1 MKWPHSL
8 WMGILLCVISVHSQ
22 EKCPEKCVCI
32 RGSTVRCM
40 FLQLDRVPIG
50 IPTSTTVLDL
60 RFNRIRN
67 IPKGTFR
74 QYGKITTLLL
84 NNNQI
89 QRLEDGAFEGLSELK
104 YLYLYKNQIKSIESQ
119 AFNGLENLQQIR
131 LDSNL
136 LNCDCDM
143 KWFSKFLKTNIGKI
157 HATATCHGP
166 AELRGRPLIQLT
178 DSNFGNCDTPHFT
191 MEPRDAI
198 ITMGNTAYFSCR
210 AEGNENYKISWL
222 HNDVEVNLR
231 DNRVSMLN
239 DGTLMIHNTVDSDKG
254 TYQCVVRT
262 QDQEIRTNKVQLT
275 YSRAAPSMVTTPSD
289 SSGQIG
295 QSIRLSCQAT
305 GIPPPTITW
314 KFNDVT
320 IVPSSKYN
328 VDSIGNLDI
337 SDLQLSD
344 QGAYTCQAGNEEGFA
359 VAEARVTI
367 QGEAPV
373 IVQLPSDLS
382 LNEGD
387 TARFTCEVSGN
398 PRPNIT
404 WYKGNTE
411 VLTNDRRIQIV
422 NEGRQLRIVLLQST
436 DRGTY
441 RCRGENTAGV
451 VESSSAR
458 LTVTQTAVPVNN
470 REHDTEGRIGED
482 IVLLCAEDADPL
494 QATRWIRNG
503 ASILPGPKYSLQGN
517 RLTIRQATR
526 SDFGRYECF
535 PENTLGFA
543 RNVVNLNIGEREI
556 QTNYSGHTFVDPAI
570 RQATNRVDLAINQ
583 TIRNLFD
590 KNRTHSV
597 QDLITIFR
605 YPSADALQ
613 LARAEEIFEQTLEII
628 QRHVSDGHK
637 YNLSDDK
644 VSSYKKILSPG
655 HLELIANMSGCF
667 SNPRIIRCS
676 EMCYHKRFRSMDG
689 LCNNLHNPTW
699 GASVIALQRML
710 PPIYE
715 NGFNTP
721 VGWNPSKLYNNYHL
735 PSPRLVSSFLM
746 STDHVTMDEHSTH
759 MLMQWGQFLDHD
771 MSLTPQ
777 SVSNARFSDGRY
789 CNETCENQYPCFPI
803 TVPRSDT
810 RIQHASCLGFSRSSA
825 ICNSGSTS
833 VFYKTFTPRQQLNAI
848 TAFIDAS
855 AVYGSSDFEAQRL
868 REFTNG
874 RGLLRLGVLT
884 RNNKRLLPFDTGNF
898 LHHFDCQIE
907 PSKRHV
913 PCFRAGDNRVNEH
926 LALTAMH
933 TLWTRH
939 HNYVATELLAVNP
952 HWDGNILYHESRKIL
967 GAMMQHIS
975 FKFWLPQVIGEAGMG
990 KLGSYKG
997 YDPSVDPSISNEFA
1011 TAAFR
1016 FGHSLVQPIMFR
1028 LNESFS
1034 PIQEGNLPL
1043 HKAFFS
1049 PYKILEEGGIDPL
1062 LRGLFGVASKKRM
1075 PEEVMNKELTEKLF
1089 SLANAVGQ
1097 DLASLNIQRGRDHGL
1112 PFYNDYR
1119 EICGMKRVTSF
1130 DDLANE
1136 MPQRNVRNKLQ
1147 ALYGHP
1153 DNIDLFV
1160 GGMAEKPVD
1169 GGKVGPTFLCIIVD
1183 QFKRTRDGDRFWYE
1197 NPGVF
1202 ESNQLSELQQVTLA
1216 QVICQSS
1223 DNIQR
1228 VQRDVFIKAES
1239 DADYLNCSKIPKL
1252 NLKVWSDCCT
1262 NCEKSGNFQSL
1273 TNHFRRAQNSQ
1284 FSHREDREHNTIL
1297 GSQPPADNTQIQTLN
1312 DQMSAIDTKFS
1323 KMENEIQ
1330 TLTKT
1335 VVTLKRKWRKMNK
1348 YMRKTMRKPGCYDNK
1363 GQKRKH
1369 LDSWDVNKCKT
1380 CTCRGDQVE
1389 CTKQSCPVLQCP
1401 NPRSVLDQ
1409 CCPVC

>member
-1 MKWPHSL
+1 MERLHSL
-8 WMGILLCVISVHSQ
+8 WIVILLCATNVCSQ

-40 FLQLDRVPIG
+40 FLQLDRVPSG
-50 IPTSTTVLDL
+50 IPSTTTVLDL

-67 IPKGTFR
+67 IPRGTFKEL
-74 QYGKITTLLL
+74 GKITTLLI

-89 QRLEDGAFEGLSELK
+89 QSLENGAFEGLSKLR
-104 YLYLYKNQIKSIESQ
+104 YL
-119 AFNGLENLQQIR
+119 R

-136 LNCDCDM
+136 LSCDCNM
-143 KWFSKFLKTNIGKI
+143 KWLSTFLRTNTGKI
-157 HATATCHGP
+157 HATAACHSP
-166 AELRGRPLIQLT
+166 ANLKGRQLSQLT
-178 DSNFGNCDTPHFT
+178 DADFGCDTPHFT

-210 AEGNENYKISWL
+210 AEGKASYKISWL
-222 HNDVEVNLR
+222 HNDAEVNLQ

-262 QDQEIRTNKVQLT
+262 PNQEIRTNKVQLT
-275 YSRAAPSMVTTPSD
+275 YSRAPPSMLTTPSD
-289 SSGQIG
+289 VSGQVG
-295 QSIRLSCQAT
+295 RSVRLSCQAT

-314 KFNDVT
+314 KFNDNT
-320 IVPSSKYN
+320 IIPGRKHA
-328 VDSIGNLDI
+328 VDTVGNLDI
-337 SDLQLSD
+337 TNLQTSD
-344 QGAYTCQAGNEEGFA
+344 QGVYTCQASNAEGFA
-359 VAEARVTI
+359 VSHARVTV

-373 IVQLPSDLS
+373 LVQQPSDLS
-382 LNEGD
+382 LTEGD
-387 TARFTCEVSGN
+387 TARFTCDVSGN

-404 WYKGNTE
+404 WFKGNTE
-411 VLTNDRRIQIV
+411 VLSTERRIQIV

-441 RCRGENTAGV
+441 TCRGENSGGTVQG
-451 VESSSAR
+451 SAR
-458 LTVTQTAVPVNN
+458 LTVTQTAVPTNN
-470 REHDTEGRIGED
+470 REHDTEGGPGED
-482 IVLLCAEDADPL
+482 ITLLCAEDGDPL
-494 QATRWIRNG
+494 EATRWIRNG
-503 ASILPGPKYSLQGN
+503 ATISPGPKYSLQGN
-517 RLTIRQATR
+517 RLTIRRLAQ

-543 RNVVNLNIGEREI
+543 RNVVNLNVRVREI
-556 QTNYSGHTFVDPAI
+556 QTNYSGHSFVNPAI
-570 RQATNRVDLAINQ
+570 QQATNRVDVAINQ
-583 TIRNLFD
+583 TIKNLFN

-605 YPSADALQ
+605 YPSADALR
-613 LARAEEIFEQTLEII
+613 LARAEEIFEQTLDII
-628 QRHVSDGHK
+628 QRHVDGGHK
-637 YNLSDDK
+637 YNLSDK
-644 VSSYKKILSPG
+644 ASSYKEILSPG

-667 SNPRIIRCS
+667 ANPRIVRCS

-689 LCNNLHNPTW
+689 LCNNLHSPTW

-721 VGWNPSKLYNNYHL
+721 VGWNPNKLYNGYHL

-833 VFYKTFTPRQQLNAI
+833 VFYKTFAPRQQINAI

-855 AVYGSSDFEAQRL
+855 SVYGSSDFEAQRL
-868 REFTNG
+868 REFSNG
-874 RGLLRLGVLT
+874 RGLLRVGVLS

-933 TLWTRH
+933 TLWVRH
-939 HNYVATELLAVNP
+939 HNYIATELLEVNP
-952 HWDGNILYHESRKIL
+952 HWDGNILYHETRKIL

-975 FKFWLPQVIGEAGMG
+975 YKFWLPQIIGKSGME
-990 KLGSYKG
+990 KLGSYNG
-997 YDPSVDPSISNEFA
+997 YDSSVDPSIANEFA

-1028 LNESFS
+1028 LNESFA
-1034 PIQEGNLPL
+1034 PIPEGNLPL

-1062 LRGLFGVASKKRM
+1062 LRGLFGMSAKKRM

-1112 PFYNDYR
+1112 PFYNEYR
-1119 EICGMKRVTSF
+1119 HICGLSRATSF
-1130 DDLANE
+1130 DDLASE
-1136 MPQRNVRNKLQ
+1136 MPQRSVREKLQ

-1160 GGMAEKPVD
+1160 GGMAEKPLD

-1183 QFKRTRDGDRFWYE
+1183 QFKRARDGDRFWYE

-1202 ESNQLSELQQVTLA
+1202 EPNQLAEIKQVTLA
-1216 QVICQSS
+1216 QIMCESS
-1223 DNIQR
+1223 DGIQR
-1228 VQRDVFIKAES
+1228 VQRDVFVKADS
-1239 DADYLNCSKIPKL
+1239 DADYLECSKIPKL
-1252 NLKVWSDCCT
+1252 NLKVWSECCT

-1273 TNHFRRAQNSQ
+1273 TNHFRRGQNTQ
-1284 FSHREDREHNTIL
+1284 FSHREDREHNTTL
-1297 GSQPPADNTQIQTLN
+1297 LSRPSTDRSQIRTLN
-1312 DQMSAIDTKFS
+1312 DQMSVIDSKFS
-1323 KMENEIQ
+1323 KMENEIRG
-1330 TLTKT
+1330 LTKT
-1335 VVTLKRKWRKMNK
+1335 VVTLKRKLKKVNK
-1348 YMRKTMRKPGCYDNK
+1348 YMRKTRKGCYDNK
-1363 GQKRKH
+1363 GQKRKN
-1369 LDSWDVNKCKT
+1369 LDRWTVNNCKT
-1380 CTCRGDQVE
+1380 CACRGDQVE
-1389 CTKQSCPVLQCP
+1389 CTKQTCPVLPCAS
-1401 NPRSVLDQ
+1401 PRTVVGR
-1409 CCPVC
+1409 CCPIC

>member
-1 MKWPHSL
+1 MEWIRCL
-8 WMGILLCVISVHSQ
+8 WMVLLFCVTNVLSQ
-22 EKCPEKCVCI
+22 GRCPEKCVCI

-40 FLQLDRVPIG
+40 FLQLDRVPQG
-50 IPTSTTVLDL
+50 IPSTTTVLDL

-67 IPKGTFR
+67 IPRGTFR
-74 QYGKITTLLL
+74 NLGRISTLLL

-89 QRLEDGAFEGLSELK
+89 EGLENGAFEGLTELR

-119 AFNGLENLQQIR
+119 AFSNLENLQQIR

-136 LNCDCDM
+136 LQCDCDM
-143 KWFSKFLKTNIGKI
+143 KWLSTYLKTNTGKI
-157 HATATCHGP
+157 HATAVCDSPAALHGRHV
-166 AELRGRPLIQLT
+166 AQLS
-178 DSNFGNCDTPHFT
+178 DADFNCDTPHFT
-191 MEPRDAI
+191 MEPQDVI

-222 HNDVEVNLR
+222 HNDAEVDFR
-231 DNRVSMLN
+231 DNRVSVLT

-262 QDQEIRTNKVQLT
+262 PNQEIRTNKVQLT
-275 YSRAAPSMVTTPSD
+275 YSRATPSMVTTPSD
-289 SSGQIG
+289 TSGQVG
-295 QSIRLSCQAT
+295 QSVRLSCQAT
-305 GIPPPTITW
+305 GIPTPVISW
-314 KFNDVT
+314 KFNSIT
-320 IVPSSKYN
+320 IIPSRKYA
-328 VDSIGNLDI
+328 VDTVGNLDI
-337 SDLQLSD
+337 ADLQKAD
-344 QGAYTCQAGNEEGFA
+344 EGVYTCQASNEEGFA
-359 VAEARVTI
+359 VADARITV

-373 IVQLPSDLS
+373 LAQPPSDQS

-387 TARFTCEVSGN
+387 TVRFTCDISGN
-398 PRPNIT
+398 PRPSIT
-404 WYKGNTE
+404 WYKDNE
-411 VLTNDRRIQIV
+411 LLSSNRRIQIV
-422 NEGRQLRIVLLQST
+422 NEGRQLRVVLLQSS

-441 RCRGENTAGV
+441 KCQGENSAGS
-451 VESSSAR
+451 VEGSAR
-458 LTVTQTAVPVNN
+458 LAVTQTAVPTNN
-470 REHDTEGRIGED
+470 REHDTEGRPGED
-482 IVLLCAEDADPL
+482 IVLLCSEDGDPL
-494 QATRWIRNG
+494 EATRWIRNG
-503 ASILPGPKYSLQGN
+503 ASIFPGPKYAVQGN
-517 RLTIRQATR
+517 RLTIRQATD

-543 RNVVNLNIGEREI
+543 RNVVNLGIRAREI
-556 QTNYSGHTFVDPAI
+556 PTSFSGHSFVNPAI
-570 RQATNRVDLAINQ
+570 QQATNQVDSAINQ
-583 TIRNLFD
+583 TIKNLFS

-628 QRHVSDGHK
+628 RRHVNDGHK
-637 YNLSDDK
+637 YNLTSK
-644 VSSYKKILSPG
+644 ASSYKEILSPG

-667 SNPRIIRCS
+667 ANPRIIRCS

-689 LCNNLHNPTW
+689 LCNNLHHPTW

-721 VGWNPSKLYNNYHL
+721 VGWDPSRVYNGYHL

-803 TVPRSDT
+803 TVPRSDA
-810 RIQHASCLGFSRSSA
+810 RIQHATCLGFSRSSA

-833 VFYKTFTPRQQLNAI
+833 VFYKTFAPRQQINAI

-868 REFTNG
+868 REFSNG
-874 RGLLRLGVLT
+874 RGLLREGVLSKH
-884 RNNKRLLPFDTGNF
+884 NKRLLPFDTGNF

-933 TLWTRH
+933 TLWVRH
-939 HNYVATELLAVNP
+939 HNYIATELHEVNP
-952 HWDGNILYHESRKIL
+952 HWDGNILYHETRKIL

-975 FKFWLPQVIGEAGMG
+975 YKFWLPQIIGESGMN

-1028 LNESFS
+1028 LNESFA
-1034 PIQEGNLPL
+1034 PIPEGNLPL

-1062 LRGLFGVASKKRM
+1062 LRGLFGVAAKKRM

-1119 EICGMKRVTSF
+1119 EICGLTRVASF
-1130 DDLANE
+1130 DELATE
-1136 MPQRNVRNKLQ
+1136 MPQRSVRDKLQ

-1160 GGMAEKPVD
+1160 GGMAETPVD
-1169 GGKVGPTFLCIIVD
+1169 DGKVGRTFLCIIAD
-1183 QFKRTRDGDRFWYE
+1183 QFKRSRNGDRFWYE

-1202 ESNQLSELQQVTLA
+1202 ESNQLAEIRQVTLA
-1216 QVICQSS
+1216 QVICESS
-1223 DNIQR
+1223 DAIHR
-1228 VQRDVFIKAES
+1228 VQRDVFVKADRDE
-1239 DADYLNCSKIPKL
+1239 DYLNCSHIPKL
-1252 NLKVWSDCCT
+1252 NVKVWSDCCT

-1273 TNHFRRAQNSQ
+1273 TNHFRREQSSQ

-1297 GSQPPADNTQIQTLN
+1297 QPQSPTDNSQIRTLN
-1312 DQMSAIDTKFS
+1312 DQMSAMDTKFS
-1323 KMENEIQ
+1323 GMQNEISG
-1330 TLTKT
+1330 LTKT
-1335 VVTLKRKWRKMNK
+1335 VVTLKRKLRKINK
-1348 YMRKTMRKPGCYDNK
+1348 LMRKSSQKGCYDNT

-1369 LDSWDVNKCKT
+1369 ADQWKVNDCKT
-1380 CTCRGDQVE
+1380 CTCKGDQVE
-1389 CTKQSCPVLQCP
+1389 CTRETCPVLQCA
-1401 NPRSVLDQ
+1401 NPRRRVQGQ

>member
-1 MKWPHSL
+1 MEWIKHL
-8 WMGILLCVISVHSQ
+8 CIVILFCATNVLSQ
-22 EKCPEKCVCI
+22 ENCPEKCVCI

-40 FLQLDRVPIG
+40 YLQLDRVPSG
-50 IPTSTTVLDL
+50 IPPTTTVLDL

-67 IPKGTFR
+67 IPRGTFR
-74 QYGKITTLLL
+74 ELRRISTLLL

-89 QRLEDGAFEGLSELK
+89 QRLENGAFEGLSELR
-104 YLYLYKNQIKSIESQ
+104 YLYLFKNQIKSIESQ
-119 AFNGLENLQQIR
+119 AFSNLRNLQQIR

-136 LNCDCDM
+136 LECDCDI
-143 KWFSKFLKTNIGKI
+143 KWLWTYLRTNAGKV
-157 HATATCHGP
+157 HAIAVCHGP
-166 AELRGRPLIQLT
+166 ANLRGRHLSQLT
-178 DSNFGNCDTPHFT
+178 ETDFNCGTPHFT
-191 MEPRDAI
+191 MEPRDVI

-210 AEGNENYKISWL
+210 ADGNSNYKISWL
-222 HNDVEVNLR
+222 HNDVEVDLQ
-231 DNRVSMLN
+231 DNRVAMLT
-239 DGTLMIHNTVDSDKG
+239 DGTLMIHNTVDTDKG
-254 TYQCVVRT
+254 TYQCVART
-262 QDQEIRTNKVQLT
+262 PNQEIRTNKVQLT
-275 YSRAAPSMVTTPSD
+275 YSRVTPSMVTTPSD
-289 SSGQIG
+289 TQGLLG
-295 QSIRLSCQAT
+295 QSVRLSCRAT
-305 GIPPPTITW
+305 GVPPPTITW
-314 KFNDVT
+314 KFNSNT
-320 IVPSSKYN
+320 ILPSRKYA
-328 VDSIGNLDI
+328 VDSVGNLDI
-337 SDLQLSD
+337 TDLQKSD
-344 QGAYTCQAGNEEGFA
+344 EGVYSCQASNDEGFA
-359 VAEARVTI
+359 VADARVTV

-373 IVQLPSDLS
+373 LVQAPDDLT

-387 TARFTCEVSGN
+387 TARLTCEIAGN
-398 PRPNIT
+398 PQPNIT
-404 WYKGNTE
+404 WYKGNE
-411 VLTNDRRIQIV
+411 ELQSSSRRIQIV
-422 NEGRQLRIVLLQST
+422 NEGRQLRIVLLQSS

-441 RCRGENTAGV
+441 RCRGENSAGS
-451 VESSSAR
+451 VEASAR
-458 LTVTQTAVPVNN
+458 LTVIQTAVPTNN
-470 REHDTEGRIGED
+470 REHDTEGRPGED
-482 IVLLCAEDADPL
+482 IILLCSEDGDPL
-494 QATRWIRNG
+494 EATRWIRNG
-503 ASILPGPKYSLQGN
+503 VSIVPGPKYALQGN

-543 RNVVNLNIGEREI
+543 RNVVNLGFRERQI
-556 QTNYSGHTFVDPAI
+556 QANYSGHSFVNPAI
-570 RQATNRVDLAINQ
+570 QQATSQVDSAINQ
-583 TIRNLFD
+583 TIKNLFN

-628 QRHVSDGHK
+628 QRHVGDGHK
-637 YNLSDDK
+637 YNLSNK
-644 VSSYKKILSPG
+644 ASNYKEILSPG

-667 SNPRIIRCS
+667 ANPRIIHCS

-721 VGWNPSKLYNNYHL
+721 VGWDPAKVYNGYHL

-777 SVSNARFSDGRY
+777 SVSNARFSDGRF

-803 TVPRSDT
+803 TVPRSDA
-810 RIQHASCLGFSRSSA
+810 RIQHANCLGFSRSSA

-833 VFYKTFTPRQQLNAI
+833 VFYKTFAPRQQINAI

-868 REFTNG
+868 REFSNG
-874 RGLLRLGVLT
+874 RGLLREGVLSK
-884 RNNKRLLPFDTGNF
+884 NNKRLLPFDTGNF

-933 TLWTRH
+933 TLWVRH
-939 HNYVATELLAVNP
+939 HNYISTELHEVNP
-952 HWDGNILYHESRKIL
+952 HWDGNILYHETRKIL

-975 FKFWLPQVIGEAGMG
+975 YKFWLPQVIGESGMAT
-990 KLGSYKG
+990 LGSYKG

-1028 LNESFS
+1028 LNESFA
-1034 PIQEGNLPL
+1034 PIPEGNLPL

-1062 LRGLFGVASKKRM
+1062 LRGLFGMAAKKRM

-1112 PFYNDYR
+1112 PFYNHYR
-1119 EICGMKRVTSF
+1119 QICGLSKVTSF
-1130 DDLANE
+1130 DDLATE
-1136 MPQRNVRNKLQ
+1136 MPQRSVRDKLQ

-1183 QFKRTRDGDRFWYE
+1183 QFKRSRDGDRFWYE

-1202 ESNQLSELQQVTLA
+1202 EPNQLAEIQQVTLA
-1216 QVICQSS
+1216 QVICESS
-1223 DNIQR
+1223 DEIKR
-1228 VQRDVFIKAES
+1228 VQKDVFIKAER
-1239 DADYLNCSKIPKL
+1239 DEDYLECSRIPKL
-1252 NLKVWSDCCT
+1252 NLKTWSDCCT
-1262 NCEKSGNFQSL
+1262 NCEKSGSFQSL
-1273 TNHFRRAQNSQ
+1273 TNHFRSGQNSQ
-1284 FSHREDREHNTIL
+1284 FSHREDREHSTIL
-1297 GSQPPADNTQIQTLN
+1297 QTKPAADNSRIRTLN
-1312 DQMSAIDTKFS
+1312 DQMSVMDTKFS
-1323 KMENEIQ
+1323 SMETEIRG
-1330 TLTKT
+1330 LSKT
-1335 VVTLKRKWRKMNK
+1335 VVTLKRKLRKMNK
-1348 YMRKTMRKPGCYDNK
+1348 YMRKSMKTGCYDNT

-1369 LDSWDVNKCKT
+1369 QDTWVVNDCRT

-1389 CTKQSCPVLQCP
+1389 CTKQTCPPLQCAS
-1401 NPRSVLDQ
+1401 PRTVAGQ
-1409 CCPVC
+1409 CCPAC